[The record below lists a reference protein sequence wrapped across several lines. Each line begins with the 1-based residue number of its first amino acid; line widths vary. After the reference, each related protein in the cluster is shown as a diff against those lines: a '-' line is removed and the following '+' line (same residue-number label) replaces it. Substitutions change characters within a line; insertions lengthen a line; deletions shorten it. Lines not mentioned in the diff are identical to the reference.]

1 MPNLGAEPL
10 VSAITRRQALHHV
23 GAVGGATVL
32 ARGSRN
38 TAALTSPTSLTLSP
52 TPVQTTNLQASAGA
66 YVPTDASSGSLTITL
81 PTAPP
86 DQTQVGVSVVA
97 IAAPFAVTIACA
109 GSDVLNLAAGP
120 TSLALVSLNQ
130 SALLQY
136 DASIGVWY
144 IQAGQ
149 LSLNVASG
157 AARLGTDGTIG
168 GPSGSPLASPVLTA
182 PAHHDLDG
190 QGNLAIGSSFSLLS
204 ATAKQNIGLGELA
217 LSSLAAGL
225 QNYAIG
231 TFSQM
236 SNQNAL
242 ENISIGYKTLHLN
255 TSGSHNVAIGDEAM
269 GNAEGGSCCVGVG
282 KISLQQNQGDFN
294 SAVGEAALN
303 ANTTGFNNT
312 AIGAFALDSSTS
324 GHNNVAAGYE
334 AGRAVVTGQSN
345 SILGAF
351 AGNTDGVTV
360 TAPTVSNV
368 TLLGFQSQA
377 TTSNVIVLGA
387 ARPRSNMIFGG
398 VGAGSAFGGG
408 LGVFAIANA
417 ATEPVL
423 NPQGG
428 GILYTSGGALKY
440 RGSAGTVTTVANA

>member
-1 MPNLGAEPL
+1 
-10 VSAITRRQALHHV
+10 
-23 GAVGGATVL
+23 
-32 ARGSRN
+32 
-38 TAALTSPTSLTLSP
+38 
-52 TPVQTTNLQASAGA
+52 
-66 YVPTDASSGSLTITL
+66 
-81 PTAPP
+81 
-86 DQTQVGVSVVA
+86 
-97 IAAPFAVTIACA
+97 
-109 GSDVLNLAAGP
+109 
-120 TSLALVSLNQ
+120 
-130 SALLQY
+130 
-136 DASIGVWY
+136 
-144 IQAGQ
+144 
-149 LSLNVASG
+149 
-157 AARLGTDGTIG
+157 
-168 GPSGSPLASPVLTA
+168 
-182 PAHHDLDG
+182 
-190 QGNLAIGSSFSLLS
+190 
-204 ATAKQNIGLGELA
+204 
-217 LSSLAAGL
+217 
-225 QNYAIG
+225 
-231 TFSQM
+231 M

-269 GNAEGGSCCVGVG
+269 GDAEGGSCCVGVG

-334 AGRAVVTGQSN
+334 AGRAVLTGQSN

-351 AGNTDGVTV
+351 AGNTDGVTATV
-360 TAPTVSNV
+360 PTVSNV

-377 TTSNVIVLGA
+377 TMSNVIVLGA